1 VKLLNIAYTP
11 SAEIHFTT
19 RELVLMMECSR
30 RHYDSLCRSICE
42 PGQGSFLYGWWNG
55 YSLSND
61 KREYTVLVTI
71 GQCDTL
77 MKVLEM
83 ARHLRTPK
91 DQQDAFGLGLLLK
104 RTFHHLQDKKRVE
117 PAAKG
122 VLQ

>member
-1 VKLLNIAYTP
+1 
-11 SAEIHFTT
+11 
-19 RELVLMMECSR
+19 
-30 RHYDSLCRSICE
+30 
-42 PGQGSFLYGWWNG
+42 
-55 YSLSND
+55 
-61 KREYTVLVTI
+61 
-71 GQCDTL
+71 

-83 ARHLRTPK
+83 ARYLRTPK